1 MHKRPH
7 SEPPMTSPSIDADHG
22 SLVEDDR
29 TGMDDASLK
38 RAFLDHLSYSI
49 GKGSANS
56 TALDRFIAL
65 ALTTRDRLT
74 YRWAQTQETYSK
86 LDVKRVYYLS
96 AEFLLGRALTNN
108 LQALDLYDRARK
120 LLADAGLEISDVF
133 ESEPEP

>member
-1 MHKRPH
+1 MHPKGQK
-7 SEPPMTSPSIDADHG
+7 SDPPMTSPSIEADHRP
-22 SLVEDDR
+22 LVEDDR

-49 GKGSANS
+49 GKSAFNS
-56 TALDRFIAL
+56 TKLDKFFAL
-65 ALTTRDRLT
+65 ALTVRDRLT

-108 LQALDLYDRARK
+108 
-120 LLADAGLEISDVF
+120 
-133 ESEPEP
+133 